1 MLGIGRRDA
10 GIEGP
15 AGRESGGRAH
25 PVKARGMS
33 RSPPFACSVDRM
45 PAHRGH
51 PLAGRARRPAAPG
64 HSLNKAGRCKMYSD
78 LPSVGAP
85 P

>member
-45 PAHRGH
+45 PAHGGH
-51 PLAGRARRPAAPG
+51 PLAGRAYGASSLRGGTPPMGRR
-64 HSLNKAGRCKMYSD
+64 RR
-78 LPSVGAP
+78 
-85 P
+85 